1 MEIIQ
6 KIVDLLEE
14 HDVRIISTQEQ
25 NGKYVTECE
34 FWSDAGENVIVDI
47 YHKESAKSFVD
58 GWKEYSYDF
67 DPDEHA
73 EAWVSERGKNGVSN
87 SIRELIDDAD
97 AIAKKLEDIANA
109 LAKLTFAPTAQEIYD
124 VSDEIK
130 REAEIRSD
138 WAAALRSVKDG
149 SDLSA
154 DIRYGF
160 SELDLS
166 ILAKLHK
173 RNRFR
178 TKIEDLLED
187 CNFHAEC
194 SDFSEGNYSKYIR

>member
-25 NGKYVTECE
+25 NGEYVTECE
-34 FWSDAGENVIVDI
+34 FWSDAGEDVIVNI
-47 YHKESAKSFVD
+47 YHEESAKSFID
-58 GWKEYSYDF
+58 GWKEYSDDF
-67 DPDEHA
+67 DPVEHA
-73 EAWVSERGKNGVSN
+73 EVWVRERGKNGVPN
-87 SIRELIDDAD
+87 SIRELLDDAD
-97 AIAKKLEDIANA
+97 AIAKKLEDIADA
-109 LAKLTFAPTAQEIYD
+109 LAKLTFD
-124 VSDEIK
+124 IK

-173 RNRFR
+173 RNHFR

-187 CNFHAEC
+187 CNFHVEC